1 MMCSDISF
9 EHGSTKEPGQAHAAK
24 HSLCNSYFATREENP
39 ILVRQCRKQLIST
52 QFLSAEFSEHM
63 QFFMF
68 ALVPTLLRP
77 HHQAR
82 FNSASCFTSYS
93 MSLPSGITSSVS
105 GRR

>member
-1 MMCSDISF
+1 MMCSDISL

-24 HSLCNSYFATREENP
+24 NSHCNASFTTREDHP

-52 QFLSAEFSEHM
+52 QFLRAEFSEHM
-63 QFFMF
+63 QFFLF
-68 ALVPTLLRP
+68 ALVPPFLIP

-82 FNSASCFTSYS
+82 FSSASCFTSYS
-93 MSLPSGITSSVS
+93 IIFPSGITSSVS